1 MLSKI
6 LQQLKNTRIGI
17 KDIMA
22 DVRNICNLIGREEHN
37 NGRNVLSG
45 PVMYIMYSDVQ
56 CLWWTAAILKK

>member
-17 KDIMA
+17 KDTIA
-22 DVRNICNLIGREEHN
+22 DERNICNLIGREEHN
-37 NGRNVLSG
+37 NARNVLSV

-56 CLWWTAAILKK
+56 CL